1 MDGAPS
7 PFSPSPPSRNLIG
20 NWILSWSLILGR
32 CYYYTFTIL
41 QLSEAYRLQK
51 YKYTKN
57 ITVLYRL
64 GASTTSLVTFLKG
77 QSNEIFD
84 LQFFSS
90 FKPALASG
98 QGVKYF
104 GFS

>member
-64 GASTTSLVTFLKG
+64 GASTTSVVTLLKG

-84 LQFFSS
+84 LQFFLIIQTSLG
-90 FKPALASG
+90 FWPRGKI
-98 QGVKYF
+98 F
-104 GFS
+104 GFG